1 MVEKIKPFFEEVK
14 TEIFKVTWPTKQ
26 EASAGTVLVVIVSI
40 LLSVFIGFMD
50 LGFSKLIQ
58 FLLK

>member
-14 TEIFKVTWPTKQ
+14 AEMFKVTWATKQ
-26 EASAGTVLVVIVSI
+26 EAIAGTMLVIIVS
-40 LLSVFIGFMD
+40 LVLSVFIGFMD